1 MESKIIK
8 KDIKGNKRKQIINKF
23 SLYWFYFI
31 FMENEIKMIIA
42 ERHKHILDE
51 LNKNGFVSVADL
63 SKDLEVTMVTIRKDL
78 KILEDK
84 GLLYRSHGS
93 ATPVSP
99 YVYDRSVSEKKL
111 VNVDEKTRIAQSA
124 IQMVEDDD
132 AIIIGSGTTVVA
144 FAQAI
149 PKNKKLTVLTAAM
162 NVTLALIDAAGIEI
176 VQLGGVVRKSSTSV
190 VGHYAEEMLKQ
201 FACSKLILSADGI
214 SLDYG
219 LTTSHMMEA
228 HLNAMMMKR
237 VQKTIILADSSKF
250 GKKGFG
256 KICNLEDI
264 DMIITDSGIPELY
277 KQKLEEMGIEV
288 RVV

>member
-1 MESKIIK
+1 MT
-8 KDIKGNKRKQIINKF
+8 
-23 SLYWFYFI
+23 
-31 FMENEIKMIIA
+31 IA
-42 ERHKHILDE
+42 ERHKYILDE
-51 LNKNGFVSVADL
+51 LSKNGFVSVAEL
-63 SKDLEVTMVTIRKDL
+63 SKDLDVTMVTIRKDL

-99 YVYDRSVSEKKL
+99 YVNDRSVNEKKL
-111 VNVDEKTRIAQSA
+111 VRVEEKTKIALAAKDLVDE
-124 IQMVEDDD
+124 DD

-144 FAQAI
+144 LAQAI
-149 PKNKKLTVLTAAM
+149 AKNQKLTVLTAAM
-162 NVTLALIDAAGIEI
+162 NVTLALIDAPEVEI
-176 VQLGGVVRKSSTSV
+176 VQLGGVVRKSSSSV

-201 FACSKLILSADGI
+201 FACSKLFLSVDGI

-228 HLNAMMMKR
+228 HLNAQMMKA
-237 VQKTIILADSSKF
+237 VQKTIVLADSSKF

-264 DMIITDSGIPELY
+264 DMIITDAGIPELFRE
-277 KQKLEEMGIEV
+277 KLEEMGIEV

>member
-1 MESKIIK
+1 MT
-8 KDIKGNKRKQIINKF
+8 
-23 SLYWFYFI
+23 
-31 FMENEIKMIIA
+31 IA
-42 ERHKHILDE
+42 ERHKHILE
-51 LNKNGFVSVADL
+51 ALNKSGFVSVADL
-63 SKDLEVTMVTIRKDL
+63 SKELDVTMVTIRKDL

-99 YVYDRSVSEKKL
+99 YVNDRSVSEKKL
-111 VNVDEKTRIAQSA
+111 VRVEEKTKIALAAMDLVDE
-124 IQMVEDDD
+124 DD

-144 FAQAI
+144 LAQAI

-162 NVTLALIDAAGIEI
+162 NVTLALIDAPEVEV
-176 VQLGGVVRKSSTSV
+176 VQLGGVVRKSSSSV

-201 FACSKLILSADGI
+201 FACSKLFLSVDGI

-228 HLNAMMMKR
+228 HLNAQMIKA
-237 VQKTIILADSSKF
+237 VQKTIVLADSSKF

-264 DMIITDSGIPELY
+264 DMVITDEGIPELY
-277 KQKLEEMGIEV
+277 RERLEEMGIEV

>member
-1 MESKIIK
+1 MT
-8 KDIKGNKRKQIINKF
+8 
-23 SLYWFYFI
+23 
-31 FMENEIKMIIA
+31 IA
-42 ERHKHILDE
+42 ERHKYILDE
-51 LNKNGFVSVADL
+51 LKRNGFVSVADL
-63 SKDLEVTMVTIRKDL
+63 SKDLDVTMVTIRKDL

-93 ATPVSP
+93 ATPASP
-99 YVYDRSVSEKKL
+99 YVNDRSVSEKKL
-111 VNVDEKTRIAQSA
+111 VRVEEKMKIAQAA

-162 NVTLALIDAAGIEI
+162 NVTLALIDANAIEI
-176 VQLGGVVRKSSTSV
+176 VQLGGVVRKSSSSV
-190 VGHYAEEMLKQ
+190 VGHYAEEMLEQ
-201 FACSKLILSADGI
+201 FACSKLFLSADGI

-228 HLNAMMMKR
+228 HLNAQMMKG
-237 VQKTIILADSSKF
+237 VQKTVVLADSSKF

-264 DMIITDSGIPELY
+264 DIIITDLGIPELY
-277 KQKLEEMGIEV
+277 KGRLEEMGIAV
-288 RVV
+288 LLV